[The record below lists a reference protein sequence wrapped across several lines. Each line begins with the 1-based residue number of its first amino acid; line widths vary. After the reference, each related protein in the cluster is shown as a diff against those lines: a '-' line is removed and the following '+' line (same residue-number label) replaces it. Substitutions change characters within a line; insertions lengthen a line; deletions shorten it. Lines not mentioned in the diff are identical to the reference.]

1 MINLHLGD
9 GEKALKE
16 MDENQYGLA
25 IIDPPYGIGEANEKQ
40 MRSRHHSQYKYKG
53 GWDKTAIIK
62 IAETLNLNPHL
73 AASTQFASCHG
84 WNATRKD

>member
-1 MINLHLGD
+1 MKLILLR
-9 GEKALKE
+9 EEALAALIAL
-16 MDENQYGLA
+16 ENKR
-25 IIDPPYGIGEANEKQ
+25 N
-40 MRSRHHSQYKYKG
+40 KG